1 MRLLWFASN
10 ASHFEALRKLVKRA
24 GLADSQS
31 YHHQSQDLV
40 VAPTCDCVE
49 FKVDSVDEFLVRD
62 AAKDART
69 DYLLVGD
76 KYPKLALFD
85 MDSTL
90 IQQEVIDQLAA
101 AFGLGQQVSVITE
114 RAMRGELDFVASFTE
129 RLSLLRGLAQSELD
143 VVAQHLSLM
152 PGADVLAS
160 NLSSAGVRQGIVS
173 GGFSYFAEQ
182 IGERLGMDF
191 VLSNTLEFRNGE
203 VTGRVIPPVIDGAMK
218 LKTLI
223 AEASALRITLSETMA
238 VGDGANDIPML
249 MASGIG
255 VAHHAKPKVRADV
268 NHSLNYQD
276 LSALVYLVKFSM
288 SDASLGECW

>member
-1 MRLLWFASN
+1 MRLLWFVSK
-10 ASHFEALRKLVKRA
+10 ASHFEALEKLINQA
-24 GLADSQS
+24 GLANAQS
-31 YHHQSQDLV
+31 YHRQSQDLL
-40 VAPTCDCVE
+40 VAPSCDCIE
-49 FKVDSVDEFLVRD
+49 FKVDFVDESLLENAAED
-62 AAKDART
+62 AST
-69 DYLLVGD
+69 DYLLVRD
-76 KYPKLALFD
+76 EYPKLALFD

-90 IQQEVIDQLAA
+90 IQQEVIDQLAG

-152 PGADVLAS
+152 PGADVLAA
-160 NLSSAGVRQGIVS
+160 NLTGAGVRQGIVS

-191 VLSNTLEFRNGE
+191 VLSNTLECRNGK
-203 VTGRVIPPVIDGAMK
+203 VTGKVIPPIIDGSIK
-218 LKTLI
+218 LKTLV

-249 MASGIG
+249 LASGIG
-255 VAHHAKPKVRADV
+255 VAFHAKPKVRADT
-268 NHSLNYQD
+268 NHCLNYQD
-276 LSALVYLVKFSM
+276 LSALAYLVKF
-288 SDASLGECW
+288 

>member
-1 MRLLWFASN
+1 MRLLWFVSE
-10 ASHFEALRKLVKRA
+10 ASHFEALEKLIKQA
-24 GLADSQS
+24 GLADAQS
-31 YHHQSQDLV
+31 YHRQSQDLL
-40 VAPTCDCVE
+40 VAPSCDCIE
-49 FKVDSVDEFLVRD
+49 FKVDFVDESLLQN
-62 AAKDART
+62 AAQDART
-69 DYLLVGD
+69 DYLLVRD
-76 KYPKLALFD
+76 EYPKLALFD

-90 IQQEVIDQLAA
+90 IQQEVIDQLAG

-152 PGADVLAS
+152 PGADVLAA
-160 NLSSAGVRQGIVS
+160 NLTGAGVRQGIVS

-191 VLSNTLEFRNGE
+191 VLSNTLECRNGK
-203 VTGRVIPPVIDGAMK
+203 VTGKVIPPVIDGSIK
-218 LKTLI
+218 LKTLV

-249 MASGIG
+249 LAAGIG
-255 VAHHAKPKVRADV
+255 VAYHAKPKVRADT
-268 NHSLNYQD
+268 NHCLNYQD
-276 LSALVYLVKFSM
+276 LSALSYLVKF
-288 SDASLGECW
+288 